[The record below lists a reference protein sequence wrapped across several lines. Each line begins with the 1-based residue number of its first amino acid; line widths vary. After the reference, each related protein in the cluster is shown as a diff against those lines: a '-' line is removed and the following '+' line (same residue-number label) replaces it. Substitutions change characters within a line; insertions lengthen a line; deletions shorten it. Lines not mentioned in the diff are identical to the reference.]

1 LFDVVLSEEEIKPM
15 ETLDRIAAPAFRQ
28 IEKIEI
34 VQAKASKLDNGIP
47 VYTVNAGQQ
56 DLVKVEFIFP
66 NRYDIPS
73 EVLTA
78 SAANRMLAEG
88 TKQRNAQQL
97 ADSIDYYGA
106 FYETEESLDFNSVNL
121 YTLNKYLGQTLP
133 VLKEILTEPSFPE
146 NELAVFKQN
155 TRQRL
160 QVNMEK
166 VSYLSRTHFHEMLFG
181 KQHPYGFRT
190 SLADVDAI
198 TAETL
203 KNYYATRYN
212 LSDCLIFVSGKV
224 DDETLRLLNAT
235 FGRIPASVSQKG
247 QKEPVLPEPFL
258 EKNNFI
264 SKPDAIQSA
273 LRIGKLMFNKTH
285 PDYHGML
292 VLNTVLGGYFGSRLM
307 ANLREDKGYT
317 YGIGSSM
324 VSMKQAG
331 YLVIST
337 EVAREVSGKAVDEI
351 FHEIGELKTRPVEE
365 DELQEVKNYLAGSL
379 MRGMDG
385 AFNLSDRAKGLILY
399 GLDYSYF
406 ERYFRTIRD
415 VTAGELMEM
424 ANKYFDKSSFYQLEV
439 GDK

>member
-1 LFDVVLSEEEIKPM
+1 M
-15 ETLDRIAAPAFRQ
+15 ETLDRIAVPAFRQ
-28 IEKIEI
+28 IEEIEI
-34 VQAKASKLDNGIP
+34 VKARASKLDNGIP
-47 VYTVNAGQQ
+47 VYSVNAGMQE
-56 DLVKVEFIFP
+56 LVKVEFIFP

-73 EVLTA
+73 DVLTA

-88 TKQRNAQQL
+88 TKHRNAQQL

-121 YTLNKYLGQTLP
+121 YTLTRYLEQTLP
-133 VLKEILTEPSFPE
+133 VMKEILCEPSFPE
-146 NELAVFKQN
+146 HELAIFRQN

-166 VSYLSRTHFHEMLFG
+166 VSYLSRTHFSEILFG

-190 SLADVDAI
+190 SLSDVESI
-198 TAETL
+198 TSESL
-203 KNYYATRYN
+203 RNYYSTRYN
-212 LSDCLIFVSGKV
+212 FSVCMVFISGKV
-224 DDETLRLLNAT
+224 DDEVLRLLNAT
-235 FGRIPASVSQKG
+235 FGQIPASETQKG
-247 QKEPVLPEPFL
+247 QKEPVLPQPFL
-258 EKNNFI
+258 EKHHFI

-273 LRIGKLMFNKTH
+273 LRLGKPMFNKTH
-285 PDYHGML
+285 PDYHRML

-307 ANLREDKGYT
+307 ANLREDKGFT

-337 EVAREVSGKAVDEI
+337 EVAKEVSEKAIREI
-351 FHEIGELKTRPVEE
+351 YHELEELKLNPVEA

-406 ERYFRTIRD
+406 ERYFRTLRD

-424 ANKYFDKSSFYQLEV
+424 ANKYFDNSTFYQLEV